1 VVFQTLMVMDSIW
14 KEKGLDL
21 NLVPYGCISAGFN
34 IGIIEIVRNAITI
47 ASVQRSQGG
56 VAEICFL
63 YILYVLGIGD
73 RQHDNIMIT
82 DQGNLFHIDF
92 GHILGN
98 TKSFLGVNRERV
110 PFDLTPDFLYVMGR
124 VKGRP
129 SLYFQRFRV
138 SDSVPLLLLLTKIKN
153 YSNLLLSRSSL
164 TGIPE
169 LSMSQDMRY
178 LRTALQQDQGEEEA
192 RNHFLQQIALCEQ
205 KGWTVQA
212 NWWFHMM
219 AGIK

>member
-1 VVFQTLMVMDSIW
+1 MFDHANTWFEQVNKMLQPYSELQYLFFFQDTCINAYLSLRTQSRLLITL
-14 KEKGLDL
+14 
-21 NLVPYGCISAGFN
+21 F
-34 IGIIEIVRNAITI
+34 
-47 ASVQRSQGG
+47 
-56 VAEICFL
+56 
-63 YILYVLGIGD
+63 
-73 RQHDNIMIT
+73 
-82 DQGNLFHIDF
+82 
-92 GHILGN
+92 
-98 TKSFLGVNRERV
+98 
-110 PFDLTPDFLYVMGR
+110 
-124 VKGRP
+124 
-129 SLYFQRFRV
+129 SLM
-138 SDSVPLLLLLTKIKN
+138 L
-153 YSNLLLSRSSL
+153 L